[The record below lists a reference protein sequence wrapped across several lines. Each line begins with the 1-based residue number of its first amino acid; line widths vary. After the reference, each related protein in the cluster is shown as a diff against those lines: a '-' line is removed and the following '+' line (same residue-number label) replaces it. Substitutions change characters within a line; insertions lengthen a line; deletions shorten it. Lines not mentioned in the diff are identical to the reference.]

1 MEFRLIL
8 NNYKQRVMINF
19 RKKKYLIQNLMPDAI
34 EYLKKQG
41 LRPNIITPEQA
52 DSVSRVNS
60 KAMVLVSFIKNES
73 GYYQIQVQDK
83 ELYNYTQKLIKDI
96 FRMRITDINKE
107 TRVITAE
114 TDHLGIAF
122 DIIEILATKYNLSV
136 VA

>member
-1 MEFRLIL
+1 
-8 NNYKQRVMINF
+8 MINF

-96 FRMRITDINKE
+96 LE
-107 TRVITAE
+107 
-114 TDHLGIAF
+114 
-122 DIIEILATKYNLSV
+122 
-136 VA
+136 

>member
-1 MEFRLIL
+1 
-8 NNYKQRVMINF
+8 MINF

-114 TDHLGIAF
+114 TDHLGVAF

>member
-1 MEFRLIL
+1 
-8 NNYKQRVMINF
+8 MINF

-122 DIIEILATKYNLSV
+122 DIIEILTTKYNLSV

>member
-1 MEFRLIL
+1 
-8 NNYKQRVMINF
+8 MINF

-52 DSVSRVNS
+52 DSISRVNS

>member
-1 MEFRLIL
+1 
-8 NNYKQRVMINF
+8 MINF

-73 GYYQIQVQDK
+73 GYYQIQGQDK
-83 ELYNYTQKLIKDI
+83 E
-96 FRMRITDINKE
+96 
-107 TRVITAE
+107 
-114 TDHLGIAF
+114 
-122 DIIEILATKYNLSV
+122 
-136 VA
+136 

>member
-1 MEFRLIL
+1 
-8 NNYKQRVMINF
+8 MINF

-107 TRVITAE
+107 TIVITAE

>member
-1 MEFRLIL
+1 
-8 NNYKQRVMINF
+8 MINF

-41 LRPNIITPEQA
+41 LQPNIITPEQA

>member
-1 MEFRLIL
+1 
-8 NNYKQRVMINF
+8 MINF

-73 GYYQIQVQDK
+73 GYHQIQVQDK

>member
-1 MEFRLIL
+1 
-8 NNYKQRVMINF
+8 MINF

-52 DSVSRVNS
+52 DSVSKVNS

>member
-1 MEFRLIL
+1 
-8 NNYKQRVMINF
+8 MINF

-83 ELYNYTQKLIKDI
+83 ELYNYTRKLIKDI

>member
-1 MEFRLIL
+1 
-8 NNYKQRVMINF
+8 MINF

-83 ELYNYTQKLIKDI
+83 ELYNYTQKLIKDV

-122 DIIEILATKYNLSV
+122 DIIEIIATKYNLSV

>member
-1 MEFRLIL
+1 
-8 NNYKQRVMINF
+8 MINF

-41 LRPNIITPEQA
+41 LRPNIITPEQV

>member
-1 MEFRLIL
+1 
-8 NNYKQRVMINF
+8 
-19 RKKKYLIQNLMPDAI
+19 MPDAI

-114 TDHLGIAF
+114 IDHLGIAF

>member
-1 MEFRLIL
+1 
-8 NNYKQRVMINF
+8 MINF

-60 KAMVLVSFIKNES
+60 KAMVLVSFTKNES

>member
-1 MEFRLIL
+1 
-8 NNYKQRVMINF
+8 MINF

-41 LRPNIITPEQA
+41 SRPNIITPEQA

>member
-1 MEFRLIL
+1 
-8 NNYKQRVMINF
+8 MINF

-73 GYYQIQVQDK
+73 GYYQIQVQD
-83 ELYNYTQKLIKDI
+83 
-96 FRMRITDINKE
+96 
-107 TRVITAE
+107 
-114 TDHLGIAF
+114 
-122 DIIEILATKYNLSV
+122 
-136 VA
+136 

>member
-1 MEFRLIL
+1 
-8 NNYKQRVMINF
+8 MINF

-96 FRMRITDINKE
+96 LRMRITDINKE

>member
-1 MEFRLIL
+1 
-8 NNYKQRVMINF
+8 MINF

-114 TDHLGIAF
+114 TDHLGITF